1 MRQPRQLPTVA
12 TWQMP
17 PCHTDLLLDQI
28 EIIKQPRLCRYNFLP
43 RYGLGC
49 HHMIG
54 RQQHLLIIRKSWQQ
68 PVRPRMGIDT
78 VLTGQ
83 RYRMALELVDAE

>member
-1 MRQPRQLPTVA
+1 
-12 TWQMP
+12 
-17 PCHTDLLLDQI
+17 
-28 EIIKQPRLCRYNFLP
+28 
-43 RYGLGC
+43 
-49 HHMIG
+49 MIG